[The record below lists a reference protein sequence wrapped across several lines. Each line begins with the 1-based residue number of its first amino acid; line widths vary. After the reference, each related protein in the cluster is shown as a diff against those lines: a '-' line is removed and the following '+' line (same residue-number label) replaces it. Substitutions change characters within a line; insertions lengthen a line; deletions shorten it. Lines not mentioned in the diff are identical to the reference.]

1 MGVKRYLIVVLICI
15 FLMTSD
21 NWAFFH
27 VLVGHLHIF
36 GEMSVQVLCTF
47 FYVVC
52 FLLSCRSSLYIL
64 GFPGGLAGRKS
75 TCNVGDI
82 VSSVP
87 GLGQSPG
94 EGKGYPVQC
103 SCLEDSM
110 NGVALSATD
119 HSVSKRQTQ
128 LSDFHF
134 TLYILNIY
142 LLSRICP
149 LVHKT

>member
-21 NWAFFH
+21 IEHFFMCWLVICISLEKSLFKYFVHFLIWFVFCWVVGVLYIFWASL
-27 VLVGHLHIF
+27 VAQLVG
-36 GEMSVQVLCTF
+36 
-47 FYVVC
+47 
-52 FLLSCRSSLYIL
+52 
-64 GFPGGLAGRKS
+64 KS

-87 GLGQSPG
+87 GLGRSPG
-94 EGKGYPVQC
+94 EGTGYPVQY

-110 NGVALSATD
+110 NGVASSATD

-134 TLYILNIY
+134 TLCILNIY
-142 LLSRICP
+142 LLSHICP